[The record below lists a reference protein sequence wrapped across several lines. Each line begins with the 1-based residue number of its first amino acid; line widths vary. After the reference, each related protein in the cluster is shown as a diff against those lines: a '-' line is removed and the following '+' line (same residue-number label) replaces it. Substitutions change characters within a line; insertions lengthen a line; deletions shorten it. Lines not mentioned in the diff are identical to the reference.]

1 MSTEERGADEALREA
16 IAGLADPIVRA
27 AGTDLEAIE
36 LRGQRGSRL
45 VRIVVDRDG
54 GVDVDLI
61 TALSRDL
68 GDALDAGDLVEGRY
82 TLEVSSPGATRP
94 LRTGRDFD
102 RNRGRPVRVSR
113 LGQPELTG
121 TVITADDRAVT
132 LEVDGEHLAVP
143 LDEVDHGRVVLPW

>member
-1 MSTEERGADEALREA
+1 VSTEPRGGESALHDA
-16 IAGLADPIVRA
+16 IVELAAPIVRA
-27 AGTDLEAIE
+27 AGADLEEVE

-54 GVDVDLI
+54 GIDVDLI

-68 GDALDAGDLVEGRY
+68 GDALDAENVVEGRY

-113 LGQPELTG
+113 RGRPELTG

-132 LEVDGEHLAVP
+132 LEVDGEQLAVP

>member
-1 MSTEERGADEALREA
+1 MSTTTDQALRDAISALAAPIVADAGAD
-16 IAGLADPIVRA
+16 
-27 AGTDLEAIE
+27 LEDVE

-68 GDALDAGDLVEGRY
+68 GTALDAEDLVEGRY

-94 LRTGRDFD
+94 LRSGRDFD
-102 RNRGRPVRVSR
+102 RNQGRPVRISR
-113 LGQPELTG
+113 VGQPELTG
-121 TVITADDRAVT
+121 TVITADDHAVT
-132 LEVDGEHLAVP
+132 LDVDGDHISVP